1 MNAPKS
7 YPLRDQLYAE
17 GLSDRSIAK
26 HAGVRE
32 QAIFAWRK
40 VRGLPANLGNGARGY
55 SLTAEADAARMLL
68 YQMRYSDRR
77 IAREQKVAWTTIQGW
92 RKRRKLPPHGL
103 ARINWKKSDLTRD
116 TTLDRVRR
124 AIARTLPADIRD
136 DAISDLYLAVLSG
149 TVDLDEVEKQARKFG
164 NRVLNAF
171 ASKFGPRSLDQE
183 LGDADGFTL
192 MDTLVDERSSVWL
205 EEMGATVW

>member
-1 MNAPKS
+1 MSDGRIA
-7 YPLRDQLYAE
+7 QHE
-17 GLSDRSIAK
+17 GVCEK
-26 HAGVRE
+26 
-32 QAIFAWRK
+32 AIFDWRK
-40 VRGLPANLGNGARGY
+40 VRGLPAVSGNGARGY
-55 SLTAEADAARMLL
+55 ALTPEADAARMLL

-77 IAREQKVAWTTIQGW
+77 IAREQKVSWTTIQGW

-103 ARINWKKSDLTRD
+103 SRRHWKTADLARD

-124 AIARTLPADIRD
+124 AIGRALPPDIRD

-164 NRVLNAF
+164 NRVLNTF
-171 ASKFGPRSLDQE
+171 ASKFGPQSLDQE
-183 LGDADGFTL
+183 LGDAEGFTL
-192 MDTLVDERSSVWL
+192 MDTLVDERSSAWL